1 MKEEGKPPSLD
12 TIIKRI
18 VRQRASFQ
26 MKGSINYIRI
36 SIVPL
41 LKICMTNFFLAEKCT
56 RELLLHQ
63 ADWHYIVRVLDLET
77 VRHIY

>member
-1 MKEEGKPPSLD
+1 
-12 TIIKRI
+12 
-18 VRQRASFQ
+18 